1 MPGEA
6 QIIIAKHR
14 NGSTADVP
22 MRFRASEA
30 RFVDANE
37 GGFGDLEPASDAYI
51 ESSMN
56 NSEFDE
62 DF

>member
-1 MPGEA
+1 
-6 QIIIAKHR
+6 
-14 NGSTADVP
+14 